1 VAINTGVNVSKL
13 VAYAVLTPPVGVN
26 VSKLNAY
33 AVLALPTGVNV
44 SKVNAYAVL
53 TSGNVTPPIWGSFL
67 FGDGT
72 RGVAY
77 SQSWDMPSSAEIVT
91 YSVLSGALPDGPVT
105 VRGEPQRSKDFR
117 HSHCDQYIQLY
128 LAGHQ
133 YVRHGRPGVLH
144 HDQRFEWR
152 NDPLAREDGVLTIW
166 TAFRSLLL
174 SGWHLRRICHRIT

>member
-91 YSVLSGALPDGPVT
+91 YSVLSGALPDGLSLSVVSHNVAKISGTPTVT
-105 VRGEPQRSKDFR
+105 NTFSFTLRATNTYGTADQAFSITINDSSGGMILSRVRTGF
-117 HSHCDQYIQLY
+117 
-128 LAGHQ
+128 
-133 YVRHGRPGVLH
+133 
-144 HDQRFEWR
+144 
-152 NDPLAREDGVLTIW
+152 
-166 TAFRSLLL
+166 
-174 SGWHLRRICHRIT
+174 